1 MIHNELYSLKKAD
14 QEVLFSKQEWLIDRI
29 MHAAQKLIRRK
40 IGVQSTF
47 QSLRNSQKKII
58 LPFEPVTQDH
68 VQLLQFHQACN
79 R

>member
-14 QEVLFSKQEWLIDRI
+14 QEVLFSKQEWLNDRI

-58 LPFEPVTQDH
+58 LPFEPVTQGH

-79 R
+79 H

>member
-1 MIHNELYSLKKAD
+1 MNYSLKYAD
-14 QEVLFSKQEWLIDRI
+14 QEVLFSKQEWLNDRI

-58 LPFEPVTQDH
+58 LPFEPVTQGH

-79 R
+79 H

>member
-14 QEVLFSKQEWLIDRI
+14 QEVLFSKQEWLNDRI
-29 MHAAQKLIRRK
+29 MHEAQKLIRRK

-79 R
+79 H